1 MKLRGPHSLRKLL
14 IAQFLLV
21 ILVAAVVVSVLVM
34 FWRLPMVKQQT
45 EADQTRLTALA
56 LQQMETT
63 LDTAEVLADSLAQ
76 TWSLAGRDPTVS
88 HQSFSMLLAQLAVNT
103 ELFKGL
109 YLLDAQHRILASGV
123 SSGEGVPDARSL
135 EQSVAMEAVSKAAL
149 TRLPV
154 WSDLYASTVFGQ
166 SVVAI
171 AMPAG
176 LDVVMLEMSASRLAD
191 VAAKASALDGL
202 LMIVA
207 DGKGNVLAAPSMQAT
222 LAHPNVADWSVV
234 QAAMRGQRTFD
245 RITFAGQEFSGTAIR
260 SERLGWVL
268 FAGYP
273 KDITDASKFAA
284 IGITAIT
291 LLLMVVI
298 GVFTLSVLSN
308 LIQQRVEAT
317 VRYANAIAQGA
328 YEGHTQPSGVLELEQ
343 LDSSLSQMARTIQRR
358 EQQLRAIVEIT
369 PTLAIQWFDESGR
382 VTDWNPASQ
391 TMMGWSRE
399 EALGKTLDELIYT
412 PLQQLQFMNVLTHIQ
427 KTGEPFGPFE
437 GQIRHKS
444 GVERVILSTTFSIPD
459 LAGGVQFVCMDID
472 ITDMKRREADI
483 RASEQKFNVFFH
495 ASPVAVAV
503 MEMQGQDPVYV
514 DVNQAWERL
523 LGHSRMRM
531 LDRATAP
538 VNIMENSA
546 ASDDLVREL
555 GMNQI
560 VPWVEAWAVRSDG
573 TRFLAEGSIGC
584 VTMEPRKLV
593 IYSIHDV
600 TEKRRMERELRDLN
614 AELEQRIANRTE
626 SLTKANEALQQA
638 VHDLTVAQT
647 QLVQSEKLASLG
659 SLVAGIAHEL
669 NTPIGNGLMAVSTLR
684 QRTADFRE
692 QASAGLRRSD
702 LDQFLNR
709 VETAG
714 DISSRNLARA
724 SELIAGFKQVAVD
737 QTSAQRRVFDLAGV
751 VRENLL
757 TLQPMLKR
765 TPFQVH
771 VEVGSDIAM
780 DSYPG
785 PLGQVLTNLVQNAVV
800 HAFEG
805 RDHGQV
811 WVRAHAEGDH
821 IELSVSDDGHGIAH
835 DVAHKVYDPF
845 FTTRLG
851 KGGSGLGLHLVHNLV
866 TGLLGGRIELDRS
879 AEGGARF
886 VVWCPRVTPAFARQ
900 NADTQSV
907 IH

>member
-1 MKLRGPHSLRKLL
+1 MKLRGPHSLRTLL

-21 ILVAAVVVSVLVM
+21 VLVAAVVVSGLVT

-45 EADQTRLTALA
+45 EAEQTRLTALA
-56 LQQMETT
+56 LRQMETT

-76 TWSLAGRDPTVS
+76 TWTLAGRDPTVN
-88 HQSFSMLLAQLAVNT
+88 HHSFSLLLAQLAVNT

-109 YLLDAQHRILASGV
+109 YLLDARHRVLASGV
-123 SSGEGVPDARSL
+123 SSGEGAPDARSL
-135 EQSVAMEAVSKAAL
+135 EQSVAMDAVSKAAL

-154 WSDLYASTVFGQ
+154 WSDLYVSAAFGQ
-166 SVVAI
+166 SVVAL

-176 LDVVMLEMSASRLAD
+176 ADVVMLEISASRLAD
-191 VAAKASALDGL
+191 VTAKASALDGL

-207 DGKGNVLAAPSMQAT
+207 DGKGNILAAPNMQAT
-222 LAHPNVADWSVV
+222 RAHPNVADWPVV
-234 QAAMRGQRTFD
+234 QAAMRGQRQFD
-245 RITFAGQEFSGTAIR
+245 QIAYDGEAFSGTASR
-260 SERLGWVL
+260 SERLGWVV

-273 KDITDASKFAA
+273 QAITDASKRAA
-284 IGITAIT
+284 LGITSIT
-291 LLLMVVI
+291 LLLAVVV
-298 GVFTLSVLSN
+298 GVFTLSVLAN

-328 YEGHTQPSGVLELEQ
+328 YEGRTQPSGVLELEQ
-343 LDSSLSQMARTIQRR
+343 LDSSLSHMARTIQRR

-369 PTLAIQWFDESGR
+369 PTLAIQRFDESGR
-382 VTDWNPASQ
+382 ITDWNPASQ

-399 EALGKTLDELIYT
+399 EALGKTLDALIYT
-412 PLQQLQFMNVLTHIQ
+412 PVQQLQFMNVLAHIQ

-437 GQIRHKS
+437 GQIKHKS
-444 GVERVILSTTFSIPD
+444 GAERVILSTTFSIPD
-459 LAGGVQFVCMDID
+459 LSGGVQFVCMDID

-514 DVNQAWERL
+514 DVNQAWESL
-523 LGHSRMRM
+523 LGHSRARV
-531 LDRATAP
+531 LDRAAAP

-546 ASDDLVREL
+546 ASNDMVREL
-555 GMNQI
+555 AANQI
-560 VPWVEAWAVRSDG
+560 VPWVEAWAVRRDG
-573 TRFLAEGSIGC
+573 TRFLAEGAIGS
-584 VTMEPRKLV
+584 VTMEQRNLV

-614 AELEQRIANRTE
+614 AELEQRIASRTE
-626 SLTKANEALQQA
+626 SLTQANEALQQA
-638 VHDLTVAQT
+638 VHSLTLAQN

-684 QRTADFRE
+684 QRAEDFRA
-692 QASAGLRRSD
+692 QASAGLRRSE
-702 LDQFLNR
+702 LDQFLAR
-709 VETAG
+709 VEAAG
-714 DISSRNLARA
+714 DISTRNLARA

-737 QTSAQRRVFDLAGV
+737 QTSAQRRVFDLRGLV
-751 VRENLL
+751 HENLL

-771 VEVGSDIAM
+771 VEVESDISM

-800 HAFEG
+800 HAFDG

-821 IELSVSDDGHGIAH
+821 MELSVSDDGQGIAAE
-835 DVAHKVYDPF
+835 VAHKVYDPF

-851 KGGSGLGLHLVHNLV
+851 KGGSGLGLHMAHNLV
-866 TGLLGGRIELDRS
+866 TGLLGGRIELDNS
-879 AEGGARF
+879 AQGGARF
-886 VVWCPRVTPAFARQ
+886 VVWCPRVAPARSLLGAVK
-900 NADTQSV
+900 T
-907 IH
+907 